1 MTKNDKLSPYALD
14 ASKLTLRYGD
24 HVVFQNASFHVHQ
37 QEIVSITGPNG
48 SGKTTL
54 INAILGEKAID
65 SGTLEVLGKKPGDA
79 NAVLGY
85 VSQNYT
91 ENNSEVISV
100 IDMVTLGVNGNRYG
114 LHFTNASEKADAMLA
129 LKRVNAVNLAH
140 KRMSTLSGGQ
150 RQRVQIAQAI
160 ASKPKMLILDEPFAN
175 LDIKS
180 TVEIGALLKT
190 IHAKYNITI
199 IIVAHIM
206 EHLRNLVTSQIHIE
220 NEVAAYFEDAEL
232 MGTHKVQNVEGGGK

>member
-1 MTKNDKLSPYALD
+1 MTKNDKQSPYAFEAKNL
-14 ASKLTLRYGD
+14 ALAYGD
-24 HVVFQNASFHVHQ
+24 HVVFQNANFHVHLH
-37 QEIVSITGPNG
+37 EIVSITGPNG

-54 INAILGEKAID
+54 INAILGEKAVD
-65 SGTLEVLGKKPGDA
+65 NGSLEVLGKKPGDA
-79 NAVLGY
+79 NSVLGY

-100 IDMVTLGVNGNRYG
+100 IDMVTLGINGNKYG
-114 LHFTNASEKADAMLA
+114 VHITSPSEKADAALA
-129 LKRVNAVNLAH
+129 LERVNAVNLAH

-180 TVEIGALLKT
+180 TLEIGALLKT
-190 IHAKYNITI
+190 IHEKYKITI
-199 IIVAHIM
+199 VIVAHIM

-220 NEVAAYFEDAEL
+220 NEVAAYFEDADL
-232 MGTHKVQNVEGGGK
+232 MGTHKVNRVEGDE